1 MGRLLF
7 FDANCTLGPRTAPR
21 PETMLTDAEIAAELA
36 RHGIT
41 HALCSHAHAQELD
54 PATGN
59 RRLASLDTAGWP
71 VVVRRC
77 LVVMPHHTGELPR
90 AGRLRDYLRE
100 NQAAAVRLCPR
111 VHGFSM
117 GATGSGELLATLEE
131 TRIPT
136 LIEMDQTSWD
146 ELDDVARRHPGLR
159 LVALR
164 VGYRA
169 DRMMYPVLE
178 RRARIFIETSNYV
191 GHRAIE
197 HFVDTFGAGRL
208 VFGTAAPVF
217 APGGAVAPVLYAE
230 VDEAAKSAIAGGN
243 LRRLIED
250 SSVGEA

>member
-7 FDANCTLGPRTAPR
+7 FDVNCTLGPRTAPR
-21 PETMLTDAEIAAELA
+21 PETMLGDPQVATELA

-41 HALCSHAHAQELD
+41 HALCIHAHAQELD

-59 RRLASLDTAGWP
+59 RRLAGLDTAGWP
-71 VVVRRC
+71 VVVHRC
-77 LVVMPHHTGELPR
+77 FVVMPHHTGEIPR
-90 AGRLRDYLRE
+90 AGHLLAYLRE
-100 NQAAAVRLCPR
+100 NRAEAVRLCPR
-111 VHGFSM
+111 VHGFSL

-131 TRIPT
+131 ASIPV

-146 ELDDVARRHPGLR
+146 ELDGVAERHPGLR

-169 DRMMYPVLE
+169 DRAMYPVLE
-178 RRARIFIETSNYV
+178 RRPGVCVETSNYV

-197 HFVDTFGAGRL
+197 HFVQTFGAGRL

-230 VDEAAKSAIAGGN
+230 VDEAAKDAIAGAN
-243 LRRLIED
+243 LRRLIEA
-250 SSVGEA
+250 SAVGEV